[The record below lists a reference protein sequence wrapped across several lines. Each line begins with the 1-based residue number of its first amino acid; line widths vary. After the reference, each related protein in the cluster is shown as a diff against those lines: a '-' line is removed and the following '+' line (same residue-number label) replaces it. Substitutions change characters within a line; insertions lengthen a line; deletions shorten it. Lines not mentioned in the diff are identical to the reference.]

1 MGAFFVLR
9 DGAGPQRRQ
18 DALAQL
24 RGHFRRC
31 GFAAPWEA
39 KTRHCHVAV
48 YPKLN
53 SGTPQVHAVDSA
65 NFAFATGTLV
75 YKGKAG
81 RDALAQIWAD
91 NAAGRLERDRLRGA
105 YALGLCV
112 DDRLR
117 LAIDALGTFKAYHDP
132 DWTTASSA
140 FLAVLGGREERPRPD
155 RQGIYEYV
163 FQGATYGG
171 RTLVEGIRLIDHRQ
185 AVELADKA
193 VVAPQPDNPAAPAE
207 DLSFA
212 AHLERNVAALR
223 EWFGEFV
230 SCFGDRID
238 TALSG
243 GYDSRLILAVLRDR
257 GAHPR
262 LHVYGSPGDE
272 DVQLAR
278 RIAEGEHLDLIH
290 VDKTH
295 AKSPSAD
302 AMPGIVARNLDL
314 LDAYPV
320 DGIFDNG
327 TDIATRVERA
337 AGDALALNGG
347 GGEIF
352 RNFFYLPDRA
362 LSLSEFIWTFYS
374 QFDPKSATDAF
385 REDDYMNGLAAAVQH
400 ALGSKEQ
407 RLSRRDVERLYPA
420 FRCRYWTGRNTSV
433 NNRFGWALTPFIERA
448 TVASA
453 IDVPIAFKNHGRFE
467 AALINAFSPSL
478 ARYPSAYGHD
488 FAGDVP
494 LKRRFKDQLTLMRP
508 PLLRRYAFRIKA
520 RMQPAALDHG
530 NRSWQAVIDP
540 SFPQMREFFRIGQ
553 VRDRGQFLRICT
565 LEYLFSR
572 SSIAP

>member
-9 DGAGPQRRQ
+9 DGTDPQRRQ
-18 DALAQL
+18 DLLARL
-24 RGHFRRC
+24 RGHFRQC

-39 KTRHCHVAV
+39 KTKHCHVAV

-53 SGTPQVHAVDSA
+53 SDAPQVHAVDGG

-75 YKGKAG
+75 YKGRAG
-81 RDALAQIWAD
+81 TDALAQIWAD
-91 NAAGRLERDRLRGA
+91 NAAGRFERDRLRGV

-112 DDRLR
+112 NDRLC
-117 LAIDALGTFKAYHDP
+117 LAIDALGTYKAYHDA
-132 DWTTASSA
+132 DWTTVSSA
-140 FLAVLGGREERPRPD
+140 FLAVLGGHERPKLD

-163 FQGATYGG
+163 FQAATYGG
-171 RTLVEGIRLIDHRQ
+171 RTLVEGIRLLDHRQ
-185 AVELADKA
+185 TVVLAERASVE
-193 VVAPQPDNPAAPAE
+193 PRPDASLPPAE
-207 DLSFA
+207 NLSFA

-230 SCFGDRID
+230 SCFGERID

-257 GAHPR
+257 GVTPR
-262 LHVYGSPGDE
+262 LHVYGGPGDE
-272 DVQLAR
+272 DVRLAR
-278 RIAEGEHLDLIH
+278 AIADGEHLDLIH

-295 AKSPSAD
+295 AKPVSAE
-302 AMPGIVARNLDL
+302 ALPGIVARNLDL

-327 TDIATRVERA
+327 SDVATRVERA
-337 AGDALALNGG
+337 DGDALALNGG

-362 LSLSEFIWTFYS
+362 LSLNEFIWTFYS
-374 QFDPKSATDAF
+374 QFDPASATGAF
-385 REDDYMNGLAAAVQH
+385 REDEYVDGLAAAVQH
-400 ALGSKEQ
+400 ALGTKTQ
-407 RLSRRDVERLYPA
+407 RLARRDVEQLYPA

-433 NNRFGWALTPFIERA
+433 NNRFGWALTPFVERT

-453 IDVPIAFKNHGRFE
+453 IDVPIVVKNHGRFE

-488 FAGDVP
+488 FASDVP
-494 LKRRFKDQLTLMRP
+494 FKRRIKDQLTLLRP

-520 RMQPAALDHG
+520 RMQPPARDDAD
-530 NRSWQAVIDP
+530 RSWQVVVDP
-540 SFPQMREFFRIGQ
+540 SFPVMREFFRIDQ

-565 LEYLFSR
+565 LEYLLGR
-572 SSIAP
+572 APGAR